1 MNRADYFLVGG
12 MDAPFSL
19 PIHKWALGLGCMLCI
34 ICLGLGLTAL
44 GWGTLT
50 LPFSDVVNA
59 LFGAGP
65 EQAQIVVTQWRLPRI
80 TAALILGA
88 ALGVSG
94 AIFQSLLRNPLGSPD
109 VVGFNTGAY
118 SGALLVIAVFH
129 GGYYATAAGALLGGL
144 TTALLVYALA
154 WRKGRAQGFRLI
166 IVGIAVSALLNA
178 FNTWM
183 MISASL
189 EAAMSAALWGAGS
202 LNGLTWSK
210 ASPSL
215 IFCLLAIAAAVPL
228 QRRLRL
234 LAMGD
239 DAAQALGVAVNRSRL
254 TLMILAVSLTAAAT
268 AATGP
273 ISFIALAAPQI
284 TRRLLAADGV
294 SLLNSAWMGAL
305 LLLAADQIAH
315 HLFAPSQLPVGVVT
329 ICIGGVYL
337 AWLLINDSQR
347 KTS

>member
-1 MNRADYFLVGG
+1 MNRADHFLIGG
-12 MDAPFSL
+12 LDSAVSL
-19 PIHKWALGLGCMLCI
+19 PLDKRALRLGVILCAA
-34 ICLGLGLTAL
+34 CLGLSLFAL

-50 LPFSDVVNA
+50 LTFNDVVQA
-59 LFGAGP
+59 LFGN
-65 EQAQIVVTQWRLPRI
+65 AQGQIQVVVTQWRLPRI
-80 TAALILGA
+80 TAAVILGA

-118 SGALLVIAVFH
+118 SGALLVIAVFQ
-129 GGYYATAAGALLGGL
+129 GGYYETAAGALSGGL
-144 TTALLVYALA
+144 ATALVVYALA
-154 WRKGRAQGFRLI
+154 WRKGSAPGFRLI

-178 FNTWM
+178 FNTWL

-189 EAAMSAALWGAGS
+189 QTAMSAALWGAGS
-202 LNGLTWSK
+202 LNGVTWSK
-210 ASPSL
+210 VSPSL
-215 IFCLLAIAAAVPL
+215 IFCLLAIAAAVPM
-228 QRRLRL
+228 QRRIRL

-239 DAAQALGVAVNRSRL
+239 DAAQALGVPVNRSRL
-254 TLMILAVSLTAAAT
+254 ALMLLAVSLTAAAT

-284 TRRLLAADGV
+284 TRRLLGANDV
-294 SLLNSAWMGAL
+294 SLLNAAWMGAL

-329 ICIGGVYL
+329 ISVGGVYL
-337 AWLLINDSQR
+337 AWLLINDSPR